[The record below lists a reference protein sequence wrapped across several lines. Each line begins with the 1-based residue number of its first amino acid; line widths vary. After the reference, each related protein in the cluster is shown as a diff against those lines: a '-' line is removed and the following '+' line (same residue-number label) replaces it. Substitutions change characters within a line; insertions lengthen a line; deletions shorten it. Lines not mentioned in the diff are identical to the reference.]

1 MWGMRLEC
9 ANRFDCPFPPSTP
22 GLGSRDSGK
31 NKSFLISSNFHSIM
45 EFVGPGYNTNTK
57 RFEDTPVDSVP
68 FLHGSESPVPEQTAA
83 YNNNALILYSSDNP
97 SENEGLINNDNNNPC
112 DYSHQEKNRNSRK
125 GSSLSRGS
133 GKKKRSSERQ
143 LDQSGISST
152 LKVPEQGMWN
162 TPIRISSLDLG
173 NGIEHSGRSKQPSS
187 QSDSSSLDPKSRTPE
202 VSSSQPSTS
211 SSSDTSS
218 GGDPSQGKF
227 QVFEKNSAGKN
238 QPTDQTNPKNISIA
252 EKQSEVIQTAKY
264 GPTAVM
270 PLTMWQPKQ
279 VLVLAS
285 SESGS
290 SSSSDEEDAQRKI
303 LQKQTHI
310 FGAAGRGKI
319 RPLRP
324 SRAAVAASLAAEAP
338 PEDHFD
344 WTVLGFQGPWIPLSS
359 THENASEPI
368 TQIQNQSPLFLR
380 FSSTSDY
387 ITSFQGLVLKEAKA
401 LLLTNWDEYVAEQNP
416 DVELKDLS
424 TQGVSMSPSL
434 KNLSNSSRS
443 NN

>member
-1 MWGMRLEC
+1 M
-9 ANRFDCPFPPSTP
+9 SV
-22 GLGSRDSGK
+22 SG
-31 NKSFLISSNFHSIM
+31 FLYYH
-45 EFVGPGYNTNTK
+45 
-57 RFEDTPVDSVP
+57 D
-68 FLHGSESPVPEQTAA
+68 
-83 YNNNALILYSSDNP
+83 
-97 SENEGLINNDNNNPC
+97 
-112 DYSHQEKNRNSRK
+112 
-125 GSSLSRGS
+125 
-133 GKKKRSSERQ
+133 
-143 LDQSGISST
+143 ST

-319 RPLRP
+319 CPLRP

-434 KNLSNSSRS
+434 KNLSNR
-443 NN
+443 